1 VALQFAGLG
10 LLFLGLVWSCTSGI
24 SQSRGPTPR
33 QDDSSGPR
41 SLPTHA
47 VSTHAVS
54 THAVSTHA
62 IPTHAVST
70 HAVSTHAVSTHAEVE
85 QLQFPFQF
93 HSKAEVELHAVLP
106 SAPASDAPSSP
117 AISPDLPPSQVFP
130 GAPGGAPVDA
140 EIFQGEGFTQPDD
153 VVTDEHK
160 MARSASIDDGG
171 DTDEL
176 NCEGAGDTGEV
187 GPSRHASTAPLGAD
201 DEASIAPSQFMDR
214 IDKLRSL
221 ARSKRGGKRG
231 GKGSKFS
238 RLPAYAMDVPDEA
251 VEVLEDAGSPVDRDG
266 IIDF

>member
-47 VSTHAVS
+47 VSTHAVPTHPVRTHAVS

-93 HSKAEVELHAVLP
+93 HSKAEVL
-106 SAPASDAPSSP
+106 
-117 AISPDLPPSQVFP
+117 P